1 MGLELSGISLQLLDS
16 NPPNPITMSESEW
29 KENLDYTK
37 SQYHDTYALL
47 CYKQGK
53 VEDAITYQQKA
64 LAKYEHIDGEM
75 HERLAVYLQKGNRTA
90 EMEALLDEI
99 IVSGKAS
106 EKVKAMH
113 RDHWTTKATTEEL
126 YQQYLSQ
133 LEQRAHDLLQ
143 DKVEEMWIDEAS
155 VAFTLKDLSGKEVSL
170 KDYKGKTVVL
180 DFWATWCGPCKAS
193 FPGMK
198 KAVEHYASD
207 KNVVFLFIDTWENK
221 DNRDARVSGFIKDN
235 DYPFHVLMDNDNKVV
250 VDYKVD
256 GIPTKFIIGPDQKIR
271 FKSVG
276 FGGNADELVEELK
289 MMIEM
294 TRKGI
299 VKT

>member
-1 MGLELSGISLQLLDS
+1 
-16 NPPNPITMSESEW
+16 
-29 KENLDYTK
+29 
-37 SQYHDTYALL
+37 
-47 CYKQGK
+47 
-53 VEDAITYQQKA
+53 
-64 LAKYEHIDGEM
+64 
-75 HERLAVYLQKGNRTA
+75 
-90 EMEALLDEI
+90 
-99 IVSGKAS
+99 
-106 EKVKAMH
+106 
-113 RDHWTTKATTEEL
+113 
-126 YQQYLSQ
+126 
-133 LEQRAHDLLQ
+133 
-143 DKVEEMWIDEAS
+143 
-155 VAFTLKDLSGKEVSL
+155 
-170 KDYKGKTVVL
+170 
-180 DFWATWCGPCKAS
+180 
-193 FPGMK
+193 
-198 KAVEHYASD
+198 VEHYASY